1 MVAPWC
7 FSAIETPAF
16 SGHNAGDIDSI
27 RGVRMFEPVLNSLPA
42 FAMFFAAAIA
52 LLAAFIGLYAL
63 ITPYNELALIR
74 AGNVAAATSLSGA
87 LLGIALPV
95 AVAVAVSHSLVVMVA
110 WGVVACAI
118 QLLAFL
124 ATRLLLPHLVAD
136 IPAGRLASAVFL
148 AALSLGVGIINA
160 ACII

>member
-1 MVAPWC
+1 
-7 FSAIETPAF
+7 
-16 SGHNAGDIDSI
+16 
-27 RGVRMFEPVLNSLPA
+27 MFDPVLSSLPA
-42 FAMFFAAAIA
+42 FATYFAVAIG
-52 LLAAFIGLYAL
+52 LLAAFLCLYAL
-63 ITPYNELALIR
+63 ITPYNELELIR

-95 AVAVAVSHSLVVMVA
+95 AVAVAVSHNVLVMVG

-118 QLLAFL
+118 QLIAFL
-124 ATRLLLPHLVAD
+124 AARLILPHLVAD
-136 IPAGRLASAVFL
+136 IPAGRQASAIFL

>member
-1 MVAPWC
+1 
-7 FSAIETPAF
+7 
-16 SGHNAGDIDSI
+16 
-27 RGVRMFEPVLNSLPA
+27 MFDPVLSSLPA
-42 FAMFFAAAIA
+42 FATYFAVAIG
-52 LLAAFIGLYAL
+52 LLAAFLGLYAL
-63 ITPYNELALIR
+63 ITPYNELELIR

-95 AVAVAVSHSLVVMVA
+95 AVAVAVSHNVFVMVG

-118 QLLAFL
+118 QLIAFL
-124 ATRLLLPHLVAD
+124 AARLILPHLVAD
-136 IPAGRLASAVFL
+136 IPAGRQASAVFL

>member
-1 MVAPWC
+1 
-7 FSAIETPAF
+7 
-16 SGHNAGDIDSI
+16 
-27 RGVRMFEPVLNSLPA
+27 MFDPVLSSLPA
-42 FAMFFAAAIA
+42 FATYFAVAIG
-52 LLAAFIGLYAL
+52 LLAAFLGLYAL
-63 ITPYNELALIR
+63 ITPYNELELIR

-95 AVAVAVSHSLVVMVA
+95 AVAVAVSHNVFVMVG

-118 QLLAFL
+118 QLIAFL
-124 ATRLLLPHLVAD
+124 AARLILPHLVAD
-136 IPAGRLASAVFL
+136 IPAGRQASAIFL